1 MSDAVSP
8 STALPSTS
16 PPTVQKRHLRR
27 VVLASLI
34 GTTIEYYDFAVYGT
48 AAALVLGPL
57 FFPSESATASTLAA
71 FLTFA
76 AAFLA
81 RPLGVMM
88 FGTLGD
94 RVGRKP
100 ALVAA
105 LLLMGAATVTVGL
118 LPTYETIGVMA
129 PVLLVV
135 CRVLQGVSLGG
146 EWGGAVLLAA
156 EHAPPHKRA
165 LFASIPQMGPL
176 LGFLLSSA
184 VLIPLIDIVGMQQ
197 FRAWAWRIPFLISA
211 VLVIV
216 GLWVRSRVGESP
228 QFAAAERTAP
238 AARFPLVT
246 LVQRS
251 PRRLML
257 AIGSAVGGSALYYLT
272 IVYTLSY
279 APTELGIPQRSVL
292 AAISAGA
299 VVAALVMVPFARWA
313 DRVGRRPVMVYGMA
327 GSVVWALPMFGS
339 LSTRNIWL
347 ITVAFIIGQVLQIMT
362 FSPMAAFMA
371 ELFPAR
377 LRYTGASAAFILAN
391 TIGGGF
397 APLVASWLTTLWESP
412 LVLGVYVSMLC
423 LVSLVCVV
431 KLPETRDEE
440 FDVRES

>member
-1 MSDAVSP
+1 
-8 STALPSTS
+8 
-16 PPTVQKRHLRR
+16 
-27 VVLASLI
+27 
-34 GTTIEYYDFAVYGT
+34 
-48 AAALVLGPL
+48 
-57 FFPSESATASTLAA
+57 
-71 FLTFA
+71 
-76 AAFLA
+76 
-81 RPLGVMM
+81 
-88 FGTLGD
+88 
-94 RVGRKP
+94 
-100 ALVAA
+100 
-105 LLLMGAATVTVGL
+105 
-118 LPTYETIGVMA
+118 
-129 PVLLVV
+129 
-135 CRVLQGVSLGG
+135 
-146 EWGGAVLLAA
+146 
-156 EHAPPHKRA
+156 
-165 LFASIPQMGPL
+165 
-176 LGFLLSSA
+176 
-184 VLIPLIDIVGMQQ
+184 
-197 FRAWAWRIPFLISA
+197 
-211 VLVIV
+211 
-216 GLWVRSRVGESP
+216 
-228 QFAAAERTAP
+228 
-238 AARFPLVT
+238 
-246 LVQRS
+246 
-251 PRRLML
+251 ML